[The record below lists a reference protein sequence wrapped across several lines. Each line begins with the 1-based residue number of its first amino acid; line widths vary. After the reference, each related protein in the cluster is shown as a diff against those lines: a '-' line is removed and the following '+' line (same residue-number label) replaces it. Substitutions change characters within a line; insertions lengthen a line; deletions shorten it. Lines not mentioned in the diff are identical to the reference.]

1 MIPDSDT
8 TTPGYADAA
17 PLYWQAGWRGILPL
31 PQRAKHSPP
40 RGFTGGHDTEPSYPD
55 LCSWA
60 ELYPAGNLCLRLP
73 DTIIGI
79 DVDDYGAK
87 NGAATLTEAEK
98 RWGALP
104 PTIRSTSREDGA
116 SGIRLYRVPAG
127 TRLADRIEFP
137 ELGIGDIEICQHRH
151 RYVIAWPSTHPEGRT
166 YWWLNADAQ
175 HVPIPHPADLPDLP
189 AGWITNL
196 PYAAVTPILTG
207 QHYRTRN
214 ALTPGQPS
222 QKVAER
228 LRQAIKELNLA
239 GSSRHDTT
247 RGHVLALLR
256 LGKSGQPGVE
266 RAMLA
271 LGEMFIALVSPD
283 RAGGKDE
290 ATREYKSMVAGEGAA
305 RNLAQPGLA
314 DWTAA
319 IAAGVQ
325 DAPQPTSPPRRDH
338 TDPEPLDHDPGPEPE
353 SPPAPAPAA
362 PDGIPYSHFDD
373 IERGFWD
380 SRDSLK
386 AVWTTAMSRM
396 CSPWAVL
403 AHCAA
408 RALTQVRPNV
418 TLPPLIGGPG
428 SLNWFAAV
436 TAVSGGGKGSAASAA
451 KLLVPADTTA
461 RNLGSGEGLVAAFAG
476 DRQDPDSAREAIMFT
491 ADEIDTITAL
501 GSRVGSTLMGALRSA
516 FSGEQLG
523 FSYADRDKRRTLP
536 AHSYRMTLV
545 MSVQPERA
553 AALIGDA
560 GGGTPQRFM
569 WFPGTDSRITD
580 DPPWESG
587 PLTLPPPGEWQYP
600 RTLTIPAEA
609 RALILAERVKA
620 MRGQAGALDGHALF
634 VREKF
639 AFALAVL
646 DGRTDITSEDWE
658 LSGIAADISTY
669 TRELVLDALK
679 DAADRDAA
687 QRGAVRGIEM
697 DASDVE
703 RSHQQVQRAQ
713 RVLRWVLRKLDEAGD
728 EGLTER
734 ELTQKAA
741 SRDRVSLPAALL
753 TAVAEGLAKRC
764 EQTGKWVK
772 L

>member
-1 MIPDSDT
+1 MPDPNP
-8 TTPGYADAA
+8 TPIYAAA
-17 PLYWQAGWRGILPL
+17 ADLYWQAGWRGILPL
-31 PQRAKHSPP
+31 PQRSKNSPP

-55 LCSWA
+55 ITAWG
-60 ELYPAGNLCLRLP
+60 ELYPHGNVCLRMP

-87 NGAATLTEAEK
+87 NGAATLAEAEK

-104 PTIRSTSREDGA
+104 PTVRSTSREGGT
-116 SGIRLYRVPAG
+116 SGIRLYRVPSG
-127 TRLADRIEFP
+127 TRLADHIEFP

-151 RYVIAWPSTHPEGRT
+151 RYVIAWPSIHPEGRT
-166 YWWLNADAQ
+166 YWWYNDTGQ
-175 HVPIPHPADLPDLP
+175 HVPIPNPDDLPDLP
-189 AGWITNL
+189 AAWIAHL
-196 PYAAVTPILTG
+196 PYATVTPIVNG

-214 ALTPGQPS
+214 ALTSGDPS
-222 QKVAER
+222 PRVAER
-228 LRQAIKELNLA
+228 LRQAINELNLA

-256 LGKSGQPGVE
+256 LGKTGEPGVE
-266 RAMLA
+266 QALVA
-271 LGEMFIALVSPD
+271 LGDMFIALVSPD
-283 RAGGKDE
+283 RPGGKDE

-305 RNLAQPGLA
+305 RNLAQPGLS

-319 IAAGVQ
+319 IAA
-325 DAPQPTSPPRRDH
+325 DIPQPAAQPQ
-338 TDPEPLDHDPGPEPE
+338 PEPAAQAQPE
-353 SPPAPAPAA
+353 PAA
-362 PDGIPYSHFDD
+362 PTAAPVDDPPYSHLDD

-408 RALTQVRPNV
+408 RALTQVRPNI

-428 SLNWFAAV
+428 SLNWFAAI
-436 TAVSGGGKGSAASAA
+436 TAVSGGGKGSAAAA
-451 KLLVPADTTA
+451 ARLLIPADISQ

-523 FSYADRDKRRTLP
+523 FTYADRDKRRNLP
-536 AHSYRMTLV
+536 AHTYRMTLV

-569 WFPGTDSRITD
+569 WFPGTDPRITD
-580 DPPWESG
+580 NPPWEAG
-587 PLTLPPPGEWQYP
+587 PLTLPAPWEWQYP
-600 RTLTIPAEA
+600 RTLGIPDEA
-609 RALILAERVKA
+609 RATILAERVKA
-620 MRGQAGALDGHALF
+620 ARGQADALDGHALF

-639 AFALAVL
+639 AVALAVL
-646 DGRTDITSEDWE
+646 DGRTDITSDDWE
-658 LSGIAADISTY
+658 LSGIASDISTY
-669 TRELVLDALK
+669 TRELAIDAIK
-679 DAADRDAA
+679 EASSRDATH
-687 QRGAVRGIEM
+687 RGVVRGIEM

-713 RVLRWVLRKLDEAGD
+713 RVLRWVLRKLDDAGD

-734 ELTQKAA
+734 ELTHKAA

-753 TAVAEGLAKRC
+753 AAVSEGLAKRC